1 MGELEGHGI
10 NAMFSIG
17 MFLSTD
23 GRVEDVLWQ
32 GPSFKAGLAPGMK
45 LVSVDGRAWSAQVLH
60 DAIAAAQKNKQPLQ
74 IQARNDGAVETY
86 TVHYDGGLKYPHL
99 VREQGK
105 PDYLKPLLAPKPVGS
120 GA

>member
-1 MGELEGHGI
+1 
-10 NAMFSIG
+10 MFSVG

-45 LVSVDGRAWSAQVLH
+45 LVSIDGRAWSAQVLH
-60 DAIAAAQKNKQPLQ
+60 EAIAASRTSKQALK
-74 IQARNDGAVETY
+74 IQARSDGAVKTY

-105 PDYLKPLLAPKPVGS
+105 PDYLKQLLTPVGS